1 MKAVNYTRSKT
12 MSFKAT
18 PVEDLEI
25 KKRAEQKNMSPSD
38 FMHSLTMIYMD
49 DYVLAGKSVREQELK
64 DRIEE
69 LIDLCGKEKFKT
81 GYQETEIDYL
91 RIDIQ
96 AQIKDKIAA
105 QNEYVKLC
113 EENVSLKEE
122 SVLKDDTIEAQ
133 KKMLDKFESKAEE
146 TPWGLSILNY

>member
-64 DRIEE
+64 D
-69 LIDLCGKEKFKT
+69 
-81 GYQETEIDYL
+81 
-91 RIDIQ
+91 
-96 AQIKDKIAA
+96 
-105 QNEYVKLC
+105 
-113 EENVSLKEE
+113 
-122 SVLKDDTIEAQ
+122 SVR
-133 KKMLDKFESKAEE
+133 
-146 TPWGLSILNY
+146 